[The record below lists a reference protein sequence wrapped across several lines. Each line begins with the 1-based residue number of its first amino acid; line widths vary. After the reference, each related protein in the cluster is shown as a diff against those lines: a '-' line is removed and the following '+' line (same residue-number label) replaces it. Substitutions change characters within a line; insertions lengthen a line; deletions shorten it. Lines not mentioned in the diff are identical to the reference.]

1 MKSIAFLLVLCLL
14 FAGTVIPTFA
24 EAPVSVDYDAASD
37 GDLLYTVNFNADD
50 GVAEKRIDQIGTA
63 PTVSADG
70 TEVMLSEKAQ
80 GDSILSLK
88 LKKYSIRGH
97 VYTVDYDLDSSGPRG
112 VVGLIYDGGVNGGA
126 QQVSGIGQVANSDTK
141 LQTYYGTTSSFNID
155 QKAIK
160 RSRQSVRNG
169 AATRDSFRLVIDGI
183 QMTERIYVLSA
194 DGTYQLQAVYLINSE
209 SDKFEDYL
217 VPTLANYDA
226 ISADG
231 CVALSQM
238 KIYRGLHEVSEV
250 PFSES
255 MRNLQTGD
263 TLYAPDF
270 TDSATYGWKGSN
282 ATVTASDTLEL
293 KSASGAAQY
302 YHADPL
308 LPYGEQFALEDH
320 TMELFVNSNYADSQD
335 QNGRVALAV
344 LEVGYAVGFVIRP
357 DTKAPN
363 NMFFTERDA
372 GKNNIFM
379 QSNYATLTGNAPW
392 QYRLKPTVYRQLSGF
407 DLDTTDDTK
416 PNVKIE
422 FNASEHTVTLWELS
436 AESRRFE
443 RISALAYGN
452 GIIYYETFRA
462 YAYNAKTNA
471 VIKNVTVKKGLTANG
486 FNGFDI
492 ELAGVQTMENPVGE
506 TTGVRFVSVI
516 DSLAYANA
524 GYECR
529 LIWKNGNGQIMAGD
543 KTVDLNTRTVFTAII
558 DFSGKTVTAEQMG
571 GKYFVTLKI
580 EDVPLGANVQVDFIV
595 TPYVT
600 DLETGVRHY
609 GYTKTVSVI
618 NGKYVS
624 NATAL
629 TLS

>member
-1 MKSIAFLLVLCLL
+1 MKHMKSIAFLLVLCLL

-24 EAPVSVDYDAASD
+24 EAPVSVDYEAASD

-88 LKKYSIRGH
+88 LEKYSIRGH
-97 VYTVDYDLDSSGPRG
+97 VYTVDYNLDTSGPRG

-126 QQVSGIGQVANSDTK
+126 QRVSGIGQVANSDTT
-141 LQTYYGTTSSFNID
+141 LQTYYGTTAGFPIN

-209 SDKFEDYL
+209 SGKFEDYL
-217 VPTLANYDA
+217 VPTFANYDA

-270 TDSATYGWKGSN
+270 TDSAYGWKGSN

-357 DTKAPN
+357 DAKAPN
-363 NMFFTERDA
+363 NLFFTENGNAFIQAD
-372 GKNNIFM
+372 N
-379 QSNYATLTGNAPW
+379 ATLTGNAAW
-392 QYRLKPTVYRQLSGF
+392 KQYRLKPTVYRQLNGF

-436 AESRRFE
+436 AKSGRFE

-558 DFSGKTVTAEQMG
+558 DFSGKTVTAKQKG
-571 GKYFVTLKI
+571 GNYFVTLKI
-580 EDVPLGANVQVDFIV
+580 EDVPLGENVQVDFIV

-600 DLETGVRHY
+600 DLETGVRRY

>member
-1 MKSIAFLLVLCLL
+1 MKHMKSIAFLLVFCLL

-50 GVAEKRIDQIGTA
+50 GVAEKRMDQIGTA

-70 TEVMLSEKAQ
+70 TEVMLSEKAN
-80 GDSILSLK
+80 GNSILSLK
-88 LKKYSIRGH
+88 LEKYSIRGH

-126 QQVSGIGQVANSDTK
+126 QQVSGIGQVENSVANNDTI
-141 LQTYYGTTSSFNID
+141 LQTYYGTTSSFNIN

-217 VPTLANYDA
+217 VPTLANNDA

-250 PFSES
+250 PFSGS

-357 DTKAPN
+357 DAKAPN
-363 NMFFTERDA
+363 NLFFTEN
-372 GKNNIFM
+372 KNSFIQAN
-379 QSNYATLTGNAPW
+379 NATLTGNAAW
-392 QYRLKPTVYRQLSGF
+392 QYRLKPIVYRQLSGF
-407 DLDTTDDTK
+407 DLDTTDDKK

-436 AESRRFE
+436 AESGRFE

-452 GIIYYETFRA
+452 GIIYA
-462 YAYNAKTNA
+462 AA
-471 VIKNVTVKKGLTANG
+471 
-486 FNGFDI
+486 
-492 ELAGVQTMENPVGE
+492 
-506 TTGVRFVSVI
+506 
-516 DSLAYANA
+516 
-524 GYECR
+524 
-529 LIWKNGNGQIMAGD
+529 
-543 KTVDLNTRTVFTAII
+543 
-558 DFSGKTVTAEQMG
+558 
-571 GKYFVTLKI
+571 
-580 EDVPLGANVQVDFIV
+580 
-595 TPYVT
+595 
-600 DLETGVRHY
+600 
-609 GYTKTVSVI
+609 
-618 NGKYVS
+618 
-624 NATAL
+624 AL
-629 TLS
+629 

>member
-1 MKSIAFLLVLCLL
+1 
-14 FAGTVIPTFA
+14 
-24 EAPVSVDYDAASD
+24 
-37 GDLLYTVNFNADD
+37 
-50 GVAEKRIDQIGTA
+50 
-63 PTVSADG
+63 
-70 TEVMLSEKAQ
+70 
-80 GDSILSLK
+80 
-88 LKKYSIRGH
+88 
-97 VYTVDYDLDSSGPRG
+97 
-112 VVGLIYDGGVNGGA
+112 
-126 QQVSGIGQVANSDTK
+126 
-141 LQTYYGTTSSFNID
+141 
-155 QKAIK
+155 
-160 RSRQSVRNG
+160 
-169 AATRDSFRLVIDGI
+169 
-183 QMTERIYVLSA
+183 
-194 DGTYQLQAVYLINSE
+194 
-209 SDKFEDYL
+209 
-217 VPTLANYDA
+217 
-226 ISADG
+226 
-231 CVALSQM
+231 
-238 KIYRGLHEVSEV
+238 
-250 PFSES
+250 
-255 MRNLQTGD
+255 
-263 TLYAPDF
+263 
-270 TDSATYGWKGSN
+270 
-282 ATVTASDTLEL
+282 
-293 KSASGAAQY
+293 
-302 YHADPL
+302 
-308 LPYGEQFALEDH
+308 
-320 TMELFVNSNYADSQD
+320 MELFVNSNYADSQD

-357 DTKAPN
+357 DAKAPN
-363 NMFFTERDA
+363 NLFFTEN
-372 GKNNIFM
+372 KNSFIQAN
-379 QSNYATLTGNAPW
+379 NATLTGNAAW
-392 QYRLKPTVYRQLSGF
+392 QYRLKPTVYRQLNGF

-436 AESRRFE
+436 AESGRFE

-543 KTVDLNTRTVFTAII
+543 KTVDLNTRTVFTAIT

-571 GKYFVTLKI
+571 GNYFVTLKI

-618 NGKYVS
+618 NGKYDR

>member
-1 MKSIAFLLVLCLL
+1 MKHMKSIAFFLVLCLL
-14 FAGTVIPTFA
+14 FAGTVIPNFA
-24 EAPVSVDYDAASD
+24 EASVSVEYDTAND

-50 GVAEKRIDQIGTA
+50 GVAEKRINQIGTA

-70 TEVMLSEKAQ
+70 TEVTLSEKAAE
-80 GDSILSLK
+80 DSIFSLK
-88 LKKYSIRGH
+88 LEKYSIRGH
-97 VYTVDYDLDSSGPRG
+97 VYTVYYNLDTSGPRG

-126 QQVSGIGQVANSDTK
+126 QQVSGIGQVANSDTT
-141 LQTYYGTTSSFNID
+141 LQTYYGTTASFLIN

-169 AATRDSFRLVIDGI
+169 AATREFFRLVIDGN
-183 QMTERIYVLSA
+183 QMTERIYVLST

-217 VPTLANYDA
+217 IPTFANHDA

-238 KIYRGLHEVSEV
+238 KIYKGLHEVSGV

-255 MRNLQTGD
+255 MQDLQTGD

-357 DTKAPN
+357 DAKAPN
-363 NMFFTERDA
+363 NLFFTEN
-372 GKNNIFM
+372 KNSFLQADN
-379 QSNYATLTGNAPW
+379 ATLTGNAAW
-392 QYRLKPTVYRQLSGF
+392 QYRLKPIVYRQLSGF
-407 DLDTTDDTK
+407 HLDTTDDTK

-436 AESRRFE
+436 AESGRFE

-492 ELAGVQTMENPVGE
+492 ELVGVQTMENPVGE

-543 KTVDLNTRTVFTAII
+543 KTVDLNTRTVFTAIT

-571 GKYFVTLKI
+571 GNYFVTLKI
-580 EDVPLGANVQVDFIV
+580 EDVPLGENVQVDFIV